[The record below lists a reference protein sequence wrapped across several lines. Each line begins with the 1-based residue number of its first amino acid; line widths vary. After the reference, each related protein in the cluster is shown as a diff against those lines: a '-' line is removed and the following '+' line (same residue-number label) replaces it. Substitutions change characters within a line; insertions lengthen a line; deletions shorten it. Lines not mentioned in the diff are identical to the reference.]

1 MNPFA
6 KSSHPYY
13 VDPPFMATLPNY
25 KTAWSPTHS
34 RYVGIRATWRDPN
47 GVPVISAHVQ
57 GAPADEF
64 TLFRATE
71 LVRYVL

>member
-13 VDPPFMATLPNY
+13 VDPYFMAKLPMY
-25 KTAWSPTHS
+25 KTAWSPTHN

-47 GVPVISAHVQ
+47 GAPVISAHVQ

>member
-6 KSSHPYY
+6 KSTHPYY
-13 VDPPFMATLPNY
+13 MDPDFMAKLPMY
-25 KTAWSPTHS
+25 KTAWSTIHN

-47 GVPVISAHVQ
+47 GAPVISAHVQ
-57 GAPADEF
+57 GTPADEF

-71 LVRYVL
+71 LTGYVL

>member
-13 VDPPFMATLPNY
+13 VDPHFMAKLPMY
-25 KTAWSPTHS
+25 KTAWSPTHN

-47 GVPVISAHVQ
+47 GAPVISAHVQ
-57 GAPADEF
+57 GAPTDEF